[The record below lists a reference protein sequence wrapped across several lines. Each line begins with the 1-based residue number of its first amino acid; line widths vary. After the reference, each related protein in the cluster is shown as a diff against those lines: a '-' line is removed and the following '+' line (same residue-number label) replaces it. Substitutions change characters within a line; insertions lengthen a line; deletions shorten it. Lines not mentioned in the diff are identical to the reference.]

1 MFIWF
6 RVTALSLA
14 MMTLLSGGV
23 RAACVSFNDYAY
35 GDNPSKR
42 GYEIAWTGYD
52 EQGDLNI
59 LWQHSVSKNWIM
71 MYFLNTTQQVCSA
84 RAGRNSRTRILG
96 LDI

>member
-1 MFIWF
+1 MFTCF
-6 RVTALSLA
+6 RAIALSLV

-35 GDNPSKR
+35 GDNPSKK

-52 EQGDLNI
+52 SDGDLNI
-59 LWQHSVSKNWIM
+59 LWEHPVSKNWVIL
-71 MYFLNTTQQVCSA
+71 YFVDATKKVCTSFV
-84 RAGRNSRTRILG
+84 GRNSRTRILG